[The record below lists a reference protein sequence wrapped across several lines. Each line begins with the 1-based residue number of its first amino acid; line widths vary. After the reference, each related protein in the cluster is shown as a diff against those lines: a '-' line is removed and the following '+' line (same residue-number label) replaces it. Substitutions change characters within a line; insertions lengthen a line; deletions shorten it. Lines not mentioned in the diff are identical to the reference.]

1 MTATPADRHI
11 VIVGAGHAGGRA
23 AEALRTA
30 GHQGPITLIGRESH
44 PPYERPPLSK
54 ELLHGTIPVEK
65 TYIRPLAYYEEADI
79 ALRLGQGVEGI
90 ERTAQRVRL
99 EGGTSVP
106 YDALLLTMGARAR
119 RLPLPGANGPRVLYL
134 RDIDDALALRE
145 HLNPGVRLAVIGA
158 GFIGLE
164 VAASA
169 RKRGAEV
176 VVVEVA
182 AQPLGRVLPPEIGE
196 FFATLHRKNGV
207 EVRTGVAVSG
217 FEDTGRE
224 LRILT
229 RDGETIT
236 ADVAAVGIGA
246 TPNTELAAE
255 AGLAVD
261 DGVVVDERGV
271 TNDATIFAAGDVTR
285 HFNPL
290 LGRHIRLEAWQN
302 AQNQAIAVAKIM
314 AGATEP
320 FAEVPWLWSDQYDV
334 NMQTAGAPERWE
346 RFVWR
351 GAPTDPTF
359 TLFGL
364 DGDRPVAAVTVNNAR
379 DMRFARQLIARGRP
393 VDAAALADKAVKLQ
407 DLCR

>member
-1 MTATPADRHI
+1 MTAAPADRHI

-30 GHQGPITLIGRESH
+30 GHQGPITLIGRERH

-54 ELLHGTIPVEK
+54 ELLHGAIPVEK
-65 TYIRPLAYYEEADI
+65 TYIRPQAYYEEAGI
-79 ALRLGQGVEGI
+79 VLRLGQGVEGI
-90 ERTAQRVRL
+90 ERSAQRVRL
-99 EGGTSVP
+99 DGGASLP

-119 RLPLPGANGPRVLYL
+119 RLPLPGADGSRVLYL
-134 RDIDDALALRE
+134 RDIDDSLALRE
-145 HLNPGVRLAVIGA
+145 HLKPGVRLAVIGA

-176 VVVEVA
+176 VVLEVA
-182 AQPLGRVLPPEIGE
+182 PQPLGRVLPPEIGE

-246 TPNTELAAE
+246 APNTELAAE

-271 TNDATIFAAGDVTR
+271 TSDAAIFAAGDVTR

-351 GAPTDPTF
+351 GSPTDPAF

-379 DMRFARQLIARGRP
+379 DMRFARQLIARARP
-393 VDAAALADKAVKLQ
+393 VDAAALADKSVKLQ